1 MSELRKMTRMGGD
14 LRKIARLLQDKG
26 RNGDT
31 ILAHINPREAALLR
45 EQGGSGTVNPETG
58 LPEFYTDDYGNP
70 IPETGYENVPEGL
83 FEGAAYIPDST
94 GYESVSQMPFE
105 WPRSVLPAT
114 GYDALRGPIG
124 PELDITAPATRSFA
138 AQPQQQTFEA
148 NYFPESTFQDMA
160 GFRPAFADNAPT
172 SLGLAQGI
180 YGQDTTPFSTP
191 TSLGLTRGA
200 YGQDATGLLEK
211 GGLPE
216 KGFLDSLTGGDKLRL
231 GLGALGGLQT
241 ALTARKA
248 RQGSQD
254 AARRISEIGRPYQQ
268 QGLAQQSA
276 ASRGELTPVNQQ
288 ALDAMRARASQA
300 GVARGGVGVAQQ
312 QRAEED
318 LRQRLLAA
326 QQDFGLKLS
335 GIGDQY
341 TAKAITEGIRADAEI
356 ASLYGQYFGNLTRLA
371 APSVIQ
377 ANQPVGK

>member
-45 EQGGSGTVNPETG
+45 EQGGSGDINPETG
-58 LPEFYTDDYGNP
+58 LPEFSDWSEKSSGYDVAPPEPDYS
-70 IPETGYENVPEGL
+70 TVREGL
-83 FEGAAYIPDST
+83 FEGAAYIP
-94 GYESVSQMPFE
+94 EVEQ
-105 WPRSVLPAT
+105 
-114 GYDALRGPIG
+114 I
-124 PELDITAPATRSFA
+124 
-138 AQPQQQTFEA
+138 
-148 NYFPESTFQDMA
+148 DMS
-160 GFRPAFADNAPT
+160 GFRPGSGFAENAST
-172 SLGLAQGI
+172 GLGLTQGI
-180 YGQDTTPFSTP
+180 YGQDISPVSTP
-191 TSLGLTRGA
+191 TSLGLTRGL
-200 YGQDATGLLEK
+200 YGQDATGAEQEQK
-211 GGLPE
+211 PAE
-216 KGFLDSLTGGDKLRL
+216 KGFLDSLSGGDKLRL
-231 GLGALGGLQT
+231 GLGLAGGLQT
-241 ALTARKA
+241 AYTARKA
-248 RQGSQD
+248 RQGAQEAS
-254 AARRISEIGRPYQQ
+254 RRIAEIGKPYQQ

-341 TAKAITEGIRADAEI
+341 TAAAIKEGIRADAEI
-356 ASLYGQYFGNLTRLA
+356 SAMYSNYYGNLTRLA
-371 APSVIQ
+371 APSIVQ
-377 ANQPVGK
+377 STQPPRGR

>member
-45 EQGGSGTVNPETG
+45 EQGGSGEINPETG
-58 LPEFYTDDYGNP
+58 LMEFDDTFTGDYVSGYTPPEP
-70 IPETGYENVPEGL
+70 VASPAGYEQVPEGL
-83 FEGAAYIPDST
+83 FEGAAYTPLTPFDTAYSQSKVPFSETVGAPAFNT
-94 GYESVSQMPFE
+94 GFERAAAAKLGPPTSSQFALTGRAAPFE
-105 WPRSVLPAT
+105 PSLA
-114 GYDALRGPIG
+114 GL
-124 PELDITAPATRSFA
+124 APA
-138 AQPQQQTFEA
+138 
-148 NYFPESTFQDMA
+148 
-160 GFRPAFADNAPT
+160 
-172 SLGLAQGI
+172 
-180 YGQDTTPFSTP
+180 GQ
-191 TSLGLTRGA
+191 A
-200 YGQDATGLLEK
+200 
-211 GGLPE
+211 PE
-216 KGFLDSLTGGDKLRL
+216 KSFLESLQGGDKARL

-254 AARRISEIGRPYQQ
+254 ASRRIAEIGRPYQE

-288 ALDAMRARASQA
+288 ALDAQRARAAQA

-318 LRQRLLAA
+318 LRNRLLAA

-341 TAKAITEGIRADAEI
+341 TAKAIQEGIRADAEI
-356 ASLYGQYFGNLTRLA
+356 SNLFSNYYGNLTRLA
-371 APSVIQ
+371 APTIVQ
-377 ANQPVGK
+377 ATQPPRG

>member
-1 MSELRKMTRMGGD
+1 MGGD

-45 EQGGSGTVNPETG
+45 EQGGAGTVNPDTG
-58 LPEFYTDDYGNP
+58 LPEFSDWSEGSF
-70 IPETGYENVPEGL
+70 GYDVAPTESEYM
-83 FEGAAYIPDST
+83 FEGP
-94 GYESVSQMPFE
+94 
-105 WPRSVLPAT
+105 PRNDFYGTIGPYNQFT
-114 GYDALRGPIG
+114 PGPID
-124 PELDITAPATRSFA
+124 LTAQPQQQAFA

-211 GGLPE
+211 GGPPE
-216 KGFLDSLTGGDKLRL
+216 KGFLESLTGGDKARL

-248 RQGSQD
+248 RQGAQD

-341 TAKAITEGIRADAEI
+341 TAKAIQEGIRADSEI
-356 ASLYGQYFGNLTRLA
+356 ANLYGNYFSNLTRLA
-371 APSVIQ
+371 APTIIQ
-377 ANQPVGK
+377 SAQPAGK